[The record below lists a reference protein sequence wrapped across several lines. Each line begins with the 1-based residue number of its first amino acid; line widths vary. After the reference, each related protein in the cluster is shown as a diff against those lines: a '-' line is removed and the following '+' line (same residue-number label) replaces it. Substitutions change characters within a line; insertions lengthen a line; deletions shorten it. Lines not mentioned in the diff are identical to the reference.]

1 MIGSLFGSDLN
12 LSGNHP
18 LSRENM
24 LRSVAATAFVS
35 LFLAAPAQAQD
46 DPVVVEL
53 FTSQGC
59 SSCPPADR
67 IMHELAKR
75 DDVIG
80 LALHVDYWDYIGWK
94 DEYANPDHT
103 DRQRA
108 YAREGGR
115 TMIYTPQMVVNGQQ
129 DVVGA
134 KSIELNR
141 LIDAHLT
148 APPEAEVS
156 ATRTANEVSMNVV
169 PIELPDDETYDVR
182 IVQYSPM
189 RRTSIRRGELAGHD
203 LDYANVVENW
213 QIAGRWDGQTPQS
226 FTATLSSELPA
237 VVLIQRSGHGPI
249 VAAARVK

>member
-1 MIGSLFGSDLN
+1 MLKSVL
-12 LSGNHP
+12 LSSALTMFCAG
-18 LSRENM
+18 
-24 LRSVAATAFVS
+24 AT
-35 LFLAAPAQAQD
+35 LAES

-67 IMHELAKR
+67 IMHELVKR

-103 DRQRA
+103 ARQRA

-115 TMIYTPQMVVNGQQ
+115 TMIYTPQMVINGQQ

-134 KSIELNR
+134 KAGELDR
-141 LIDAHLT
+141 IITAHLT
-148 APPEAEVS
+148 AAPEAEVT
-156 ATRTANEVSMNVV
+156 ATKSGDTVSVEVASIN
-169 PIELPDDETYDVR
+169 LPAGEVYDVR
-182 IVQYSPM
+182 IVQYSPL
-189 RRTSIRRGELAGHD
+189 RHASIRRGELAGHD

-213 QIAGRWDGQTPQS
+213 QTAGQWDGAARQS
-226 FTATLSSELPA
+226 FSVSLPADLPA
-237 VVLIQRSGHGPI
+237 VVLVQRAGHGPI
-249 VAAARVK
+249 VAATKVR

>member
-1 MIGSLFGSDLN
+1 
-12 LSGNHP
+12 
-18 LSRENM
+18 M
-24 LRSVAATAFVS
+24 LRSAALTALASLLLTTATAK
-35 LFLAAPAQAQD
+35 A

-67 IMHELAKR
+67 IMEQLAQR
-75 DDVIG
+75 EDVIG

-94 DEYANPDHT
+94 DEYAKPGHT
-103 DRQRA
+103 LRQRA

-134 KSIELNR
+134 KAGELDR
-141 LIDAHLT
+141 LITAHLT
-148 APPEAEVS
+148 AAPEAEVT
-156 ATRTANEVSMNVV
+156 ATRAGDDVMVEVAPV
-169 PIELPDDETYDVR
+169 ELPKGTTYDVR

-189 RRTSIRRGELAGHD
+189 RHASIRRGELAGHE
-203 LDYANVVENW
+203 LDYANVVESW
-213 QIAGRWDGQTPQS
+213 QVAGQWDGDAPQT
-226 FTATLSSELPA
+226 FTTSVDLDLPA
-237 VVLIQRSGHGPI
+237 VVLIQRVGHGPI

>member
-1 MIGSLFGSDLN
+1 
-12 LSGNHP
+12 
-18 LSRENM
+18 M
-24 LRSVAATAFVS
+24 LRSAAATALIP
-35 LFLAAPAQAQD
+35 LFLAASVAAQE

-94 DEYANPDHT
+94 DEYADPDHT
-103 DRQRA
+103 LRQRA

-115 TMIYTPQMVVNGQQ
+115 SMIYTPQMVVNGQQ

-134 KSIELNR
+134 KPHELNR
-141 LIDAHLT
+141 LIDAYLT
-148 APPEAEVS
+148 AAPEAEVS
-156 ATRTANEVSMNVV
+156 ATRTANEVALTVV
-169 PIELPDDETYDVR
+169 PVELPDNQSYDVR

-189 RRTSIRRGELAGHD
+189 RHASIRRGELAGHE

-213 QIAGRWDGQTPQS
+213 QLAGRWDGQAPQS
-226 FTATLSSELPA
+226 FTATLPSDLPT
-237 VVLIQRSGHGPI
+237 VVLIQRTGHGPI
-249 VAAARVK
+249 VAAARAE

>member
-1 MIGSLFGSDLN
+1 
-12 LSGNHP
+12 
-18 LSRENM
+18 M
-24 LRSVAATAFVS
+24 LRSAALTAFAS
-35 LFLAAPAQAQD
+35 LFLAASAEAQN

-67 IMHELAKR
+67 IMHDLAKR

-94 DEYANPDHT
+94 DEYADPDHT
-103 DRQRA
+103 LRQRA

-134 KSIELNR
+134 KARELDR
-141 LIDAHLT
+141 LINAHLT
-148 APPEAEVS
+148 ATPEAEVT
-156 ATRTANEVSMNVV
+156 ATRSGREVTVDV
-169 PIELPDDETYDVR
+169 APVELPAGETYEVR
-182 IVQYSPM
+182 VVQYSPM
-189 RRTSIRRGELAGHD
+189 RHASIRRGELAGHE

-213 QIAGRWDGQTPQS
+213 QIAGRWDGIAPQE
-226 FTATLSSELPA
+226 FTASLPLDLPA
-237 VVLIQRSGHGPI
+237 VVLIQRAGHGPI
-249 VAAARVK
+249 VAAARVE

>member
-1 MIGSLFGSDLN
+1 MFKPAV
-12 LSGNHP
+12 LS
-18 LSRENM
+18 
-24 LRSVAATAFVS
+24 TAVS
-35 LFLAAPAQAQD
+35 LFLTASALAEG

-67 IMHELAKR
+67 IMHDLAQR

-94 DEYANPDHT
+94 DEYADPDHT
-103 DRQRA
+103 QRQRA

-115 TMIYTPQMVVNGQQ
+115 TMIYTPQMVINGQQ

-134 KSIELNR
+134 KARELDQIIN
-141 LIDAHLT
+141 AHLT
-148 APPEAEVS
+148 AAPEAEVDAARS
-156 ATRTANEVSMNVV
+156 GNTVNVTV
-169 PIELPDDETYDVR
+169 TPVELPAGDVYDIR

-189 RRTSIRRGELAGHD
+189 RHASIRRGELAGHD

-213 QIAGRWDGQTPQS
+213 QVAGHWDGVAPQS
-226 FTATLSSELPA
+226 FTASLPTDLPA
-237 VVLIQRSGHGPI
+237 VVLVQRAGHGPI
-249 VAAARVK
+249 VAATKIK

>member
-1 MIGSLFGSDLN
+1 
-12 LSGNHP
+12 
-18 LSRENM
+18 M
-24 LRSVAATAFVS
+24 LRSAAAIAFLS
-35 LFLAAPAQAQD
+35 LFLTASAEAQEN
-46 DPVVVEL
+46 PVVVEL

-59 SSCPPADR
+59 SSCPPADL

-94 DEYANPDHT
+94 DEYADPDHT
-103 DRQRA
+103 GRQRA

-134 KSIELNR
+134 KSLELNQ

-156 ATRTANEVSMNVV
+156 ATRVANEVAVNVV
-169 PIELPDDETYDVR
+169 PVALPEDETYELR

-189 RRTSIRRGELAGHD
+189 RHASIRRGELAGHE

-213 QIAGRWDGQTPQS
+213 QVAGHWDGQTPQN
-226 FTATLSSELPA
+226 FTATLSSDLPA
-237 VVLIQRSGHGPI
+237 VVLIQRAGHGPI
-249 VAAARVK
+249 VAAARVE

>member
-1 MIGSLFGSDLN
+1 MY
-12 LSGNHP
+12 
-18 LSRENM
+18 
-24 LRSVAATAFVS
+24 RSAAVTAFVS
-35 LFLAAPAQAQD
+35 LFLAVSADAQD

-94 DEYANPDHT
+94 DEYAYPDHT
-103 DRQRA
+103 ERQRA

-134 KSIELNR
+134 KSFELER
-141 LIDAHLT
+141 LIDAHQT
-148 APPEAEVS
+148 AAPQAEVS
-156 ATRTANEVSMNVV
+156 ATRTANDVTVDVV
-169 PIELPDDETYDVR
+169 PVELAEGETYDVR

-189 RRTSIRRGELAGHD
+189 RHASIRRGELAGHE

-213 QIAGRWDGQTPQS
+213 QVAGHWDGQTPQS
-226 FTATLSSELPA
+226 FTASLSSDLPA
-237 VVLIQRSGHGPI
+237 VVLIQRTEHGPI
-249 VAAARVK
+249 VAAARVE